1 MKAVRSSSCRL
12 WNSLVVSSSSCPGF
26 ANLAFSSGRQRKGTA
41 LHGMRHI
48 TTNSWAAEHLQ
59 RMGETLEE
67 VPLPPDVIL
76 TDEVIKDTP
85 EHVKKLAAE
94 LLTLN
99 VLDVNSLCDHLQ
111 GRLGLT
117 DSDLFGSLG
126 SGGGGGGGGAGA
138 VEVAEVVEEKTS
150 FDLKL
155 TAFDPKSKIKIIKEV
170 RAVTDLGLKE
180 AKELV
185 ESAPCTVKNG
195 LSKEEGEK
203 LLASLTEL
211 GATVELA

>member
-1 MKAVRSSSCRL
+1 
-12 WNSLVVSSSSCPGF
+12 
-26 ANLAFSSGRQRKGTA
+26 
-41 LHGMRHI
+41 
-48 TTNSWAAEHLQ
+48 
-59 RMGETLEE
+59 MGETLEE